1 MPLPGVRITGIIHKP
16 VLCRPLLMI
25 NVRTANL
32 ITKVVKKTGREPA
45 VNKDMSTLVLRDGCI
60 NRQTVVH
67 GIVLTVNA
75 VPPRLLP
82 VVRPIIRLPAT
93 RPAAHREPIPAVIPV
108 TAAVMIPVRPVL
120 LKTIPALYQL
130 TPNAARPA
138 NAVKTVLPA
147 AGLIP
152 DLMLDL
158 QSAEAAMLVPIPA
171 AQGRSPYL
179 ALQIM

>member
-1 MPLPGVRITGIIHKP
+1 M
-16 VLCRPLLMI
+16 
-25 NVRTANL
+25 N
-32 ITKVVKKTGREPA
+32 KV
-45 VNKDMSTLVLRDGCI
+45 MSTLVLRDDCI

-75 VPPRLLP
+75 VPLRLLP

-93 RPAAHREPIPAVIPV
+93 RHAAHPVLIPAAIPV
-108 TAAVMIPVRPVL
+108 TVAVMIPVRPVL

-138 NAVKTVLPA
+138 NAVKTVHPA

-152 DLMLDL
+152 VLMSDLP
-158 QSAEAAMLVPIPA
+158 SAEAAMLVPTPA

-179 ALQIM
+179 ALPIM